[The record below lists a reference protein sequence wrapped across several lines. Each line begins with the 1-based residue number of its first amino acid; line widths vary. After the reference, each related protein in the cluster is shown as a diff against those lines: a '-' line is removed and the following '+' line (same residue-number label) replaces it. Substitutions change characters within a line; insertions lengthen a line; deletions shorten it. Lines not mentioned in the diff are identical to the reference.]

1 MQKVLLLLLLTT
13 GFGFVPHPSL
23 LHKEKIRWISFEEA
37 EKLSKENPLPIL
49 VDIYTDWCGWCKVM
63 DKKTYAHDSVA
74 NYINQH
80 FYAVKFNAESKT
92 PIQWKGKTYSF
103 MPQYKM
109 HSLAIELLKG
119 DAGFPTT
126 VIIPV
131 DPADPQAIPGYLQ
144 PKDMHT
150 LLSYFSEAH
159 FKNIRYD
166 QYAEK
171 FKSKW

>member
-1 MQKVLLLLLLTT
+1 MQKVLLFFLAAALV
-13 GFGFVPHPSL
+13 GFIHPIPSAP
-23 LHKEKIRWISFEEA
+23 KEKIRWISFEEA
-37 EKLSKENPLPIL
+37 EKLSKEKSLPIL

-74 NYINQH
+74 KYINQH

-92 PIQWKGKTYSF
+92 PVQWKGKTYSF

-109 HSLAIELLKG
+109 HALAIELLKG

-131 DPADPQAIPGYLQ
+131 EQADPQAIPGYLQ
-144 PKDMHT
+144 PKEMHT
-150 LLSYFSEAH
+150 LLSYFSEGH
-159 FKNIRYD
+159 FPTIRYD
-166 QYAEK
+166 KYAEK
-171 FKSKW
+171 FKSRW

>member
-1 MQKVLLLLLLTT
+1 MQKVLLFFLLTAL
-13 GFGFVPHPSL
+13 FGFISPIPSAP
-23 LHKEKIRWISFEEA
+23 KEKIRWISFEEA
-37 EKLSKENPLPIL
+37 EKLSKEKPLPIL
-49 VDIYTDWCGWCKVM
+49 VDVYTDWCGWCKVM

-74 NYINQH
+74 KYINQH
-80 FYAVKFNAESKT
+80 FYAIKFNAESKT
-92 PIQWKGKTYSF
+92 PVQWKGKTYSF

-119 DAGFPTT
+119 EAGFPTT
-126 VIIPV
+126 VIIPI

-150 LLSYFSEAH
+150 LLSYFSEAN
-159 FKNIRYD
+159 FKKIRYD
-166 QYAEK
+166 KYAEK